1 MASNPEVR
9 SDLAALRSQ
18 LRDRGSVH
26 CALMRLNPARPLL
39 DVTIDGVVIFSAV
52 GVVVW
57 LSHLMAP
64 LAVLVIANRQRALGN
79 ILHDA
84 GHRNLCRNRFSNDLA
99 ARILVAPLLF
109 ASLTSY
115 RQAHFKHHLA
125 LGDDRADPD
134 LLPIPDHPPTH
145 WLASYARHLCSWR
158 AWLGSA
164 GGHLIARQVRVASK
178 FYILAWWITGV
189 GTLLVLAG
197 SDFTIAFVLLW
208 LLARATFFHLI
219 TTFREMCDHYG
230 LCPGGV
236 FSFTRDMACHGIW
249 RELIHPRNNGYHLT
263 HHLLPAVPYYHL
275 PDAHELLRQTPAFQE
290 RSQVCNSYFTD
301 ENAVVCAW
309 QARTRP

>member
-1 MASNPEVR
+1 MASNPEVL

-26 CALMRLNPARPLL
+26 CALMRLNPARALL
-39 DVTIDGVVIFSAV
+39 DITIDGVVIFSAV
-52 GVVVW
+52 GAVVW
-57 LSHLMAP
+57 LSHLLVP

-84 GHRNLCRNRFSNDLA
+84 GHRNLCRNRFRNDLA

-115 RQAHFKHHLA
+115 REAHFKHHL
-125 LGDDRADPD
+125 
-134 LLPIPDHPPTH
+134 H
-145 WLASYARHLCSWR
+145 WLASYARHLCSWP

-164 GGHLIARQVRVASK
+164 GGHLIARQVRTASK
-178 FYILAWWITGV
+178 FYILAWWVTAV

-197 SDFTIAFVLLW
+197 PHFTVAFVLLW
-208 LLARATFFHLI
+208 LLARATVFHLI

-230 LCPGGV
+230 LRPEGV
-236 FSFTRDMACHGIW
+236 FSFTRDMACHGLW
-249 RELIHPRNNGYHLT
+249 RTLIHPRNNGYHLT

-275 PDAHELLRQTPAFQE
+275 PDAHQMLLQIPAFQD
-290 RSQVCNSYFTD
+290 RSKVCNSYFTG

-309 QARTRP
+309 QTRTRP